1 MQRSISHQKPI
12 VPFLYIILFVLYDS
26 LGTIY
31 PFLPPLLAIL
41 YVLFTKA
48 LDNDDTVSLFLIV
61 LCLVIF
67 EANYGYIFL
76 SSVIYFYILY
86 KFIMPKIVQSF
97 SCFTC
102 IRIITVVL
110 VYLGFFLFLT
120 LLSNIFLL
128 PQPSINYYIVYY
140 IIIEFFL
147 VSLL

>member
-12 VPFLYIILFVLYDS
+12 IPFLYIILFVLYDS

-31 PFLPPLLAIL
+31 PFLPPLLAVL
-41 YVLFTKA
+41 YVLFSRA
-48 LDNDDTVSLFLIV
+48 LDNNDTVSAFLIV

-67 EANYGYIFL
+67 EVNYGYMFL

-86 KFIMPKIVQSF
+86 KFIMPKLVQNS
-97 SCFTC
+97 SCSIC
-102 IRIITVVL
+102 IRAITVIL
-110 VYLGFFLFLT
+110 IYLGFFLFLT

-128 PQPSINYYIVYY
+128 PQPSINYYIIYY
-140 IIIEFFL
+140 IVIEFFL

>member
-31 PFLPPLLAIL
+31 PFLPPLLAVL

-97 SCFTC
+97 SCSTC